1 MLNLTF
7 LLFEFERRTKYKVF
21 GDLTNTIMSHWIQ
34 KHFRKIAALGSGIGI
49 AGGSQYFPKIGLAY
63 FSSLRIKCLFSESV
77 LEDEVSLV
85 ASDFMDAF
93 KADLKTEMQKEIQKF
108 GKLIVS
114 GSVPLNEKVITEEIE
129 KEAMIVGKDL
139 AAAFRRDLNNAIEK
153 EVMRLTRR
161 LLHDHK

>member
-1 MLNLTF
+1 M
-7 LLFEFERRTKYKVF
+7 
-21 GDLTNTIMSHWIQ
+21 G
-34 KHFRKIAALGSGIGI
+34 AALGSGLGI
-49 AGGSQYFPKIGLAY
+49 AGGSQYFPKI
-63 FSSLRIKCLFSESV
+63 ESV

-93 KADLKTEMQKEIQKF
+93 KVDLKAEMQKEIQKF

-153 EVMRLTRR
+153 EVTRLTRR
-161 LLHDHK
+161 VLHDDHK

>member
-1 MLNLTF
+1 M
-7 LLFEFERRTKYKVF
+7 
-21 GDLTNTIMSHWIQ
+21 
-34 KHFRKIAALGSGIGI
+34 
-49 AGGSQYFPKIGLAY
+49 YFPVP
-63 FSSLRIKCLFSESV
+63 RIICLFSESV
-77 LEDEVSLV
+77 FEDEVSLV

-93 KADLKTEMQKEIQKF
+93 KVDLRTEMQKEIQKF